1 MSADAESA
9 AIKPP
14 QYLYKYLDRY
24 GLDAIANVELKV
36 TPPDEFNDPFE
47 FCPVIEK
54 SKEEDAAY
62 RAYLTALLR
71 RNGQDP
77 TNAPEKFWVRQLNFA
92 RQLIH
97 KDAAKAAAA
106 AGLRIV
112 CFSANAKLIT
122 QWSHYA
128 DGHRGLVLE
137 MDTSH
142 LKRRDARKIWWW
154 REIDYRARKPQPI
167 FQAFIQDNNGNG
179 RLLTEVIANMA
190 AEKSPQWESECEWR
204 LVLKSNRVRSRISNG
219 RVLYFLPIEKVA
231 IRRVI
236 LGIKASKEFER
247 EIRKAAHHHGIGKR
261 VVRAELD
268 YQARRVRIPE

>member
-1 MSADAESA
+1 MSADAEGA
-9 AIKPP
+9 TTKPP
-14 QYLYKYLDRY
+14 KYLYKYLDRY
-24 GLDAIANVELKV
+24 GLDAIANLELKV

-47 FCPVIEK
+47 FCPVFEK
-54 SKEEDAAY
+54 SVEENAAY

-92 RQLIH
+92 RQLIQ

-106 AGLRIV
+106 AGLRIS
-112 CFSANAKLIT
+112 CFSASAKLIT

-128 DGHRGLVLE
+128 DEHRGLVLE
-137 MDTSH
+137 IETSH
-142 LKRRDARKIWWW
+142 LKKKDGRKIWWW
-154 REIDYRARKPQPI
+154 RKIDYLVRKPQPI
-167 FQAFIQDNNGNG
+167 FQAFIQDNNGDG

-190 AEKSPQWESECEWR
+190 AEKSPQWKDEREWR
-204 LVLKSNRVRSRISNG
+204 LVLKSTRVTHRISNG
-219 RVLYFLPIEKVA
+219 QLLCFFPIEKTA

-236 LGIKASKEFER
+236 LGIKASEKFER
-247 EIRKAAHHHGIGKR
+247 EIREAAHHHGIGKR